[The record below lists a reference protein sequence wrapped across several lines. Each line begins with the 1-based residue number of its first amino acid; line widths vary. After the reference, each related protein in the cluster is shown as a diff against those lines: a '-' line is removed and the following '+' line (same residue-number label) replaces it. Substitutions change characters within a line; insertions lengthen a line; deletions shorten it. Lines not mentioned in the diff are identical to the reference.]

1 MERKTFYKTLKS
13 FLKELVIVFPDND
26 EELILLTTSLNLKI
40 IEDDEDILLK
50 FYTTFEP
57 LEELIINHDIS
68 LFNKMG
74 ISLSN
79 DLFIK
84 LNDQWNTFSDNNK
97 TVIWDYIILLYRL
110 SKQSVNKL

>member
-1 MERKTFYKTLKS
+1 M
-13 FLKELVIVFPDND
+13 I
-26 EELILLTTSLNLKI
+26 
-40 IEDDEDILLK
+40 
-50 FYTTFEP
+50 
-57 LEELIINHDIS
+57 IINHDIS

-74 ISLSN
+74 NSLSN

-84 LNDQWNTFSDNNK
+84 LTDQWNTFSDNNK